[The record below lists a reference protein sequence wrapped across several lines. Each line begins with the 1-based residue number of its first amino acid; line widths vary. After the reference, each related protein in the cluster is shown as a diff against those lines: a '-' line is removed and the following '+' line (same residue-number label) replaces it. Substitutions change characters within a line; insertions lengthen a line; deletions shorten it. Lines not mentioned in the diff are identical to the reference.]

1 MFGNTVTCWFLG
13 YTLISPIHFNCRITR
28 NVHIT
33 NASHEAQQRIK
44 SLSLDFSHF
53 ADAIKELRNELPYMN
68 FHVYG
73 TAELDSSG
81 RPLDFALGIFVSECT
96 PTRTVFNEQ
105 NGQVIPFEEVGYD
118 WTEANTDSDDSKGKI
133 FFLTCTGS
141 YSHPLYIITPSDLFK
156 EAQKDKTK
164 KLACDTYLEAIDR
177 PLSGRG
183 KGNFL
188 RHISIIT
195 CRAMDQQ
202 KKIGVRVRSIVH
214 SSADSK
220 SMTHE
225 LVLYSVDK

>member
-1 MFGNTVTCWFLG
+1 M
-13 YTLISPIHFNCRITR
+13 
-28 NVHIT
+28 
-33 NASHEAQQRIK
+33 
-44 SLSLDFSHF
+44 DFSHF

-81 RPLDFALGIFVSECT
+81 RPSDFALGIFVSECT

-141 YSHPLYIITPSDLFK
+141 YSHPLYIITPDDLN
-156 EAQKDKTK
+156 K
-164 KLACDTYLEAIDR
+164 KAKGYASKKHACDTYLQAIDMER
-177 PLSGRG
+177 SGKNR
-183 KGNFL
+183 FL
-188 RHISIIT
+188 PHISIIT
-195 CRAMDQQ
+195 CRAMDQK

-214 SSADSK
+214 SSTIDADSK